1 MSRGPWN
8 FAALVAVSMVSIGIG
23 VRTADAAGPP
33 TPPTTVDSW
42 AWCGVN
48 PDDPVAAD
56 AVWAMAHAGGI
67 DATFGP
73 CNVPD
78 KSYTPA
84 DTANRYVA
92 PDVYMRLVQLNASVG
107 MKTVVYDAR
116 LWSDTASVRNQAIA
130 FWQPV
135 LANIAAW
142 DMGDEFPFCPN
153 GKDLAT
159 NLSQPCDPVQLKQ
172 WPALVQRWSIMRSIV
187 EPATGIQPFTNFRP
201 F

>member
-1 MSRGPWN
+1 MSRRPRN
-8 FAALVAVSMVSIGIG
+8 FAALVISSMLVLG
-23 VRTADAAGPP
+23 VAAPSVHAALPP
-33 TPPTTVDSW
+33 TAPQTVDSW

-56 AVWAMAHAGGI
+56 AVHAMALAGGI

-92 PDVYMRLVQLNASVG
+92 PDVYMRLVQLNATVG
-107 MKTVVYDAR
+107 MKTVVYDKR
-116 LWSDTASVRNQAIA
+116 LWADAASRDQAIE
-130 FWQPV
+130 FWRPV

-153 GKDLAT
+153 GMDLNT
-159 NLSQPCDPVQLKQ
+159 NPRKPCDQVQLDQ
-172 WPALVQRWSIMRSIV
+172 WPALVHRWSIMRSIV

-201 F
+201 